1 MMAYEALDA
10 TLTDDT
16 PKTAPSRTILLNLPV
31 AGVRITDQDQLE
43 PYVATPLAHGERI
56 AGLVMTPLGM
66 AVTVTVVDG
75 EVVSA

>member
-1 MMAYEALDA
+1 MIAYPADLA

-16 PKTAPSRTILLNLPV
+16 PKTRTVLLNLPV

-56 AGLVMTPLGM
+56 AGLVMTPLGV
-66 AVTVTVVDG
+66 AVTVTVADG

>member
-1 MMAYEALDA
+1 MMAYPADLA

-16 PKTAPSRTILLNLPV
+16 PKTRTILLNLPV

-43 PYVATPLAHGERI
+43 PYLSQPLAHGERI

-66 AVTVTVVDG
+66 AVRVVAVVG
-75 EVVSA
+75 EAVAA